1 MIFDQLT
8 QSMGVSSDFNQLLSF
23 LGNQLLE
30 VFKLGW
36 SFSGDW
42 STDFWWSGE
51 DTLEDLV
58 HIMNR
63 LSSSWSDV
71 LDSSNNLLC
80 SDQLSVD
87 LSNQSS
93 SDVDLSGHLSDN
105 NVDLLDLLLDDL
117 FDVMV
122 VSQVS
127 ADNNGFLWLGW
138 SDPNSLWW

>member
-30 VFKLGW
+30 VFKFGW
-36 SFSGDW
+36 SLSGDW

-58 HIMNR
+58 HVMNR
-63 LSSSWSDV
+63 LSSMWSDV

-80 SDQLSVD
+80 SDQSSVD
-87 LSNQSS
+87 LSNQNSS
-93 SDVDLSGHLSDN
+93 VVDLSGHLSDN
-105 NVDLLDLLLDDL
+105 NVDLPDLLLDDI
-117 FDVMV
+117 FNVMV
-122 VSQVS
+122 VNQVS
-127 ADNNGFLWLGW
+127 ADNDGSLWLGW
-138 SDPNSLWW
+138 SDPNCLWW